1 MKHNEAGCD
10 RAVRVVLGLAL
21 LSLTIV
27 GPQTWLGLVGLI
39 PLVTGL
45 WGVCPLYRVFGVN
58 TCPVQSKRHKGGAPE
73 HARGPVSLAAGA
85 ARKE

>member
-1 MKHNEAGCD
+1 MKNNEAGCD
-10 RAVRVVLGLAL
+10 RAVRIVLGLGL

-45 WGVCPLYRVFGVN
+45 WGVCPLYRVFGVS
-58 TCPVQSKRHKGGAPE
+58 TCPVQSSVRRPWQALRPQTTYGSTDGG
-73 HARGPVSLAAGA
+73 R
-85 ARKE
+85 RCR